1 MHLSKDV
8 SVGLPHDEVLQEV
21 LDVLMM
27 LVLEVLFVDALVFA
41 VQAAVAQLHHRFR
54 RRALNRK

>member
-1 MHLSKDV
+1 M
-8 SVGLPHDEVLQEV
+8 SVGLAHDELLQKV

-41 VQAAVAQLHHRFR
+41 VQAAVA
-54 RRALNRK
+54 

>member
-27 LVLEVLFVDALVFA
+27 LVLKVLFVDALVFA
-41 VQAAVAQLHHRFR
+41 VQAAVA
-54 RRALNRK
+54 